1 MTDWQKGLQAFR
13 EGRMR
18 EAADR
23 LGRAAAEN
31 ELKVAQEVRFETCA
45 HLGAALYAEGKP
57 AEAVMAFE
65 TAFRLAPTSIP
76 PPGLSLN
83 LVHAYLAAG
92 RRGAAREA
100 LLFLLHHTPGHVAA
114 RMLLQRLDDTRL
126 DNTPDD
132 EVVTGSIM
140 GATVESV
147 KQYVR
152 TLVFATVEVQGYD
165 PIQVRE
171 AFHQLEHYLDGL
183 DKQMQSGRQQ
193 IQRLEAE
200 IERYRLMEETMV
212 QNLVQMQQQ
221 SENKSA
227 ETNSQLSPIEILFQ
241 TKP

>member
-23 LGRAAAEN
+23 LGRAAN
-31 ELKVAQEVRFETCA
+31 EDELTVSQDARFETCA

-57 AEAVMAFE
+57 AEAVTAFE
-65 TAFRLAPTSIP
+65 TAFRLAPAPVP
-76 PPGLSLN
+76 PPDLSLN

-114 RMLLQRLDDTRL
+114 RMLLQRLD
-126 DNTPDD
+126 NTPGD
-132 EVVTGSIM
+132 EAVTGSIM

-152 TLVFATVEVQGYD
+152 TLVFATVETQGYD
-165 PIQVRE
+165 PTQVRE

-183 DKQMQSGRQQ
+183 DSQMQASRQQ
-193 IQRLEAE
+193 IQRLESE
-200 IERYRLMEETMV
+200 IERYRQMEETMV
-212 QNLVQMQQQ
+212 QNIVQMQQQ
-221 SENKSA
+221 SEHKPPD
-227 ETNSQLSPIEILFQ
+227 TDSQLSPIEILFQ